1 MIDVVCG
8 WLSGSESPP
17 SSQKAKQIFYLTK
30 KIAQALSY
38 KPVFISIIGV
48 FI

>member
-8 WLSGSESPP
+8 LLSGSESPP

-38 KPVFISIIGV
+38 RPIFISIISV
-48 FI
+48 YI

>member
-8 WLSGSESPP
+8 SLSGSKSPP

-30 KIAQALSY
+30 KIVQALSY
-38 KPVFISIIGV
+38 KPVFISIISV
-48 FI
+48 FL